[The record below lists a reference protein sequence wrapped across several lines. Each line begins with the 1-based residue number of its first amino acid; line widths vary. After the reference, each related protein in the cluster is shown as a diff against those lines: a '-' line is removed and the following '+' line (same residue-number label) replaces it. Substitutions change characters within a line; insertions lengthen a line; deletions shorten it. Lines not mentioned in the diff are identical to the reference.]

1 MTSVSFRACIH
12 VIVLPSH
19 IDAVSLSIE
28 ARSLASGKKMLGTV
42 PACWPGGRTRFR
54 SQTLSSTTSAPL
66 SDHSS
71 DVYCNLLVP
80 TPAYGRLPHL
90 GRAERLLDRDF

>member
-42 PACWPGGRTRFR
+42 PVRWLGGRTRSSSITNSVQHYLRPAVR
-54 SQTLSSTTSAPL
+54 SP
-66 SDHSS
+66 
-71 DVYCNLLVP
+71 
-80 TPAYGRLPHL
+80 
-90 GRAERLLDRDF
+90 